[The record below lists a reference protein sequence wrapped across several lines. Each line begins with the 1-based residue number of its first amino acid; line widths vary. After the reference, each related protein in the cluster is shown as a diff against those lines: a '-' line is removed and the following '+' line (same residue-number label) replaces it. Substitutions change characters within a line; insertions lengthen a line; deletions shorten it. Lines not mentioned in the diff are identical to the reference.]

1 MIFYKYNSMNKFL
14 KRNREDLKDK
24 IYSKLA
30 LSHEEEERDSTPAL
44 QLDRALREAGM
55 NKMK

>member
-44 QLDRALREAGM
+44 
-55 NKMK
+55 